1 MNPCPRPQLLQKC
14 PEKRLGAGE
23 RDAEEIKTQP
33 FFRVS
38 GCAMVVPVPGAEG
51 GVEGPR
57 GLLFPSSEVC
67 LCPQTTD
74 WQALLARAVQ
84 PPFVPT
90 LCGPTD
96 LRYFEGEFTGLPPAL
111 TPPDPRSPLT
121 ARQQVNSFGTSRSLE
136 CVGAVRGKHF
146 SGLVL
151 MSEGGEEGE
160 RQRL

>member
-121 ARQQVNSFGTSRSLE
+121 ARQQAAFRDFDFV
-136 CVGAVRGKHF
+136 
-146 SGLVL
+146 
-151 MSEGGEEGE
+151 SESWK
-160 RQRL
+160 